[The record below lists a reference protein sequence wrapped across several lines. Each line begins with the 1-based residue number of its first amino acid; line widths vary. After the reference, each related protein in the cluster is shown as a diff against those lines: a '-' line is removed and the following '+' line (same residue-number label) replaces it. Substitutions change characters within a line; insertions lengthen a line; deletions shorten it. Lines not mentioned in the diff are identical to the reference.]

1 MPLNIGRFMP
11 SIGVQPRG
19 SARDA
24 PTPTAASSISQ
35 SQRARPI
42 LSGKGVIGGG
52 KEKHG
57 LGGKGLGKGGMK
69 RHR

>member
-1 MPLNIGRFMP
+1 MPLNLGRLMP
-11 SIGVQPRG
+11 SHGVKPQGPV
-19 SARDA
+19 RDTPM
-24 PTPTAASSISQ
+24 PTPGPSVSQ
-35 SQRARPI
+35 SQHARRT